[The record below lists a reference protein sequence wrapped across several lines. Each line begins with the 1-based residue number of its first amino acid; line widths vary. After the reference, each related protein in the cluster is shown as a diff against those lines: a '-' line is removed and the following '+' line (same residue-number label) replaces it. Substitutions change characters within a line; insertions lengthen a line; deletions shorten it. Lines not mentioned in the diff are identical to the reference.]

1 VILAS
6 RRKMEASLPLR
17 LARGTRYLPGFRGL
31 STLLSLYRR
40 FLPSDALFRVND
52 FDGDLKLD
60 INICETIGIN
70 IWHTPRLF
78 EKQEREVFCS
88 AVTAGT
94 VVLDVGANI
103 GIYTLLAAKRGAR
116 VFAIE
121 ADPENARVLRHH
133 IEINGFGDRVRV
145 FEMAATD
152 RSQLVTLYRGPR
164 NSGGSTLFGANQGDT
179 GVRIEGRT
187 IDSLSLPPIDVC
199 KMDIEGAEVMAL
211 RGMGETLA
219 RSPSLK
225 LLIEWNLRVQAENL
239 EQDGVPRPLL
249 SLLRAH
255 FASVRVVGGAELSA
269 SDVPPAFCNLWA
281 HH

>member
-1 VILAS
+1 
-6 RRKMEASLPLR
+6 MEASLPLR

-40 FLPSDALFRVND
+40 FLPSDAQFRVND

-70 IWHTPRLF
+70 VWHTPRLF
-78 EKQEREVFCS
+78 EKKEREIFCS
-88 AVTAGT
+88 AIEAGT

-121 ADPENARVLRHH
+121 ADPENARALRHH
-133 IEINGFGDRVRV
+133 VEINGFVDRVSV

-152 RSQLVTLYRGPR
+152 RSQPVTLYRSPR
-164 NSGGSTLFGANQGDT
+164 NSGGSTLFGAKQGVT
-179 GVRIEGRT
+179 GVRVEGRT

-199 KMDIEGAEVMAL
+199 KMDIEGAEALAL
-211 RGMGETLA
+211 RGMSNTLD
-219 RSPSLK
+219 RSPNLK
-225 LLIEWNLRVQAENL
+225 LLVEWNLSVQTEDL
-239 EQDGVPRPLL
+239 GQDGVPRPLL

-255 FASVRVVGGAELSA
+255 FASVSIVGGSELSS